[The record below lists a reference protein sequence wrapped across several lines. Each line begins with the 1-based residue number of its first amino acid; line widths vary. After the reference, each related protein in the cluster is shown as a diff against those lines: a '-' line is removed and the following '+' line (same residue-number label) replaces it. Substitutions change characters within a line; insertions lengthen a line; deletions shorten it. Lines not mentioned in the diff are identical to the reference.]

1 MYICF
6 ICVTDKI
13 LGLYTIILCVLP
25 ASVCFII
32 HFINTFTIMFRDELD
47 GSLSWFSGHIYL
59 YASLQATFMHGIYL
73 WKWINYVMHS
83 LIWSLFCMCCSIMQI
98 CLLVD
103 AFISSVFA
111 YAWLVSPFQMLS
123 SVDFLAFTLNLI

>member
-25 ASVCFII
+25 ACVCFII

-73 WKWINYVMHS
+73 WKWINYIMDS
-83 LIWSLFCMCCSIMQI
+83 PIWSLILFCSIMQI
-98 CLLVD
+98 LFTCRCFHQFSLV
-103 AFISSVFA
+103 A

-123 SVDFLAFTLNLI
+123 TVDFLAFILNLF